1 MGQSHFSYCGVLCVR
16 YGRGLKRAEGTP
28 HTRGHDTLESS
39 LNKNHG
45 MFSSPRPHERRLLM
59 MNSQPS
65 RTAPFTPTGGWWI
78 SCHRH
83 VARLP
88 KLGLLASCL
97 LLSPSTLAADDKAS
111 RPRISIEKLTPD
123 ESAALSLDKETGL
136 RLDGFREGTWPALS
150 GLKPGDVLTAIQVGD
165 RKLPLTSTQPLQR
178 AVNIASTQKVDIV
191 VLREGKT
198 LTVTLK
204 VAPPKPEAAET
215 TPAEKDEPQQEK
227 PPQPLTEQEKVSNE
241 IRRIQRHNQE
251 LQQVIEAEMA
261 ARAAVMN
268 AERQAQQ
275 PSTTEMKQR
284 IDEAVQYARR
294 QAQAARQEAEAAH
307 AKAMA
312 EAKKSSETI
321 RERAFRAEEQTSI
334 QARSSIVNG
343 REDAFLIVMVN
354 GKMKGVTVSRS
365 TIEPRNGEPHKQI
378 WQVGADQLNQLPD
391 DLADKVQEILK
402 ENGVS
407 TDAKREIPAVETKK
421 SEASPEKQAVRKEG
435 EPKKERAAKETSKKE
450 VAPENAREQELVKV
464 IRKLNARVDELSRRV
479 EKLEAAPKP

>member
-1 MGQSHFSYCGVLCVR
+1 MI
-16 YGRGLKRAEGTP
+16 
-28 HTRGHDTLESS
+28 
-39 LNKNHG
+39 
-45 MFSSPRPHERRLLM
+45 
-59 MNSQPS
+59 NSQPS
-65 RTAPFTPTGGWWI
+65 RTSSSAPIGGWWI

-88 KLGLLASCL
+88 QLGLLASCL
-97 LLSPSTLAADDKAS
+97 LLSPGTLAADDKAS

-136 RLDGFREGTWPALS
+136 RLEGFHEGTWPALS
-150 GLKPGDVLTAIQVGD
+150 GLKPGDVLTAIQVGE

-178 AVNIASTQKVDIV
+178 AVNIATTQKVDIV

-204 VAPPKPEAAET
+204 VAAPKPEAAKT

-227 PPQPLTEQEKVSNE
+227 PPQTLTEQEKVSNE
-241 IRRIQRHNQE
+241 IRRIQRHNRE

-268 AERQAQQ
+268 ANRQAQQ

-284 IDEAVQYARR
+284 IDEAVQS
-294 QAQAARQEAEAAH
+294 ARQEAEVAH

-312 EAKKSSETI
+312 EAKKSADSI
-321 RERAFRAEEQTSI
+321 HERASRSEEQTSI

-354 GKMKGVTVSRS
+354 GKVKGVTVSRS
-365 TIEPRNGEPHKQI
+365 TIEPRNGEPHEQI
-378 WQVGADQLNQLPD
+378 WQVGADQMNQLPE
-391 DLADKVQEILK
+391 DLADKVRELLK
-402 ENGVS
+402 ENGISADV
-407 TDAKREIPAVETKK
+407 KREIPTVETKMLK
-421 SEASPEKQAVRKEG
+421 ASPEKQAARKEG
-435 EPKKERAAKETSKKE
+435 EQKKERAPRETSKKE
-450 VAPENAREQELVKV
+450 VTPENAREQELIKV
-464 IRKLNARVDELSRRV
+464 IRKLNARVDELSRRL
-479 EKLEAAPKP
+479 EKLEAAPIP